1 MSESHD
7 PLIPEEQGG
16 GVEQTPPP
24 RVRKP
29 DPEPDEP
36 VESDHATVLDIL
48 RAIKSG
54 QINPR
59 NVRPDDRRLCVAH
72 LVGEGLSV
80 SEVAHVLRIS
90 VRTVARDR
98 RAINEENAIQP
109 DARLAGLYAGRLAA
123 EAEATI
129 GRIRRVT
136 RDKDTPQAVK
146 IDGEFKCYDILDRFM
161 QRLQSMGYLPMAA
174 HRIQADL
181 THNTGDIS
189 SLAELKAELTRLES
203 IDAECR
209 LIESKS
215 TGDSSDNTADGDA
228 PALSRDQSAL
238 SGLPRAA
245 IPRGQTRVDRERLE
259 EQDLKRRIEEKWRTK
274 KPDVQDL

>member
-1 MSESHD
+1 MTEGHD
-7 PLIPEEQGG
+7 PSITEEQGG
-16 GVEQTPPP
+16 GADQAPPP
-24 RVRKP
+24 RAGSP
-29 DPEPDEP
+29 DPEPEEP

-54 QINPR
+54 QVNPR

-80 SEVAHVLRIS
+80 SEVAQVLRIS

-136 RDKDTPQAVK
+136 RDKDTPHAIK
-146 IDGEFKCYDILDRFM
+146 IDGEFKCYDILDRFV
-161 QRLQSMGYLPMAA
+161 QRLQSMGYLPTAA

-181 THNTGDIS
+181 THNTGDLS

-209 LIESKS
+209 VIESDGI
-215 TGDSSDNTADGDA
+215 GDAMGDA
-228 PALSRDQSAL
+228 PEDGLPDHAGEHSAL
-238 SGLPRAA
+238 SGLAGVPMPRA
-245 IPRGQTRVDRERLE
+245 QTRVERERLE